1 MNATWQIVPIKP
13 RHRRGG
19 KAASRDGGGILPGK
33 GTGFRAHPP
42 TQRENAF
49 FEYEGCGGLTGA
61 YRRGDRSGEL
71 MTEGTVLRAHPPTQR
86 ERGGRERAQT
96 HKKLRWPE
104 PKQRIVL
111 VYSAQG
117 HESHRVG
124 PLPHFGQKGPQSN
137 FARRSRI

>member
-42 TQRENAF
+42 IQRENAS
-49 FEYEGCGGLTGA
+49 FEYEGYEGQTGA

-86 ERGGRERAQT
+86 ERGGRKRA
-96 HKKLRWPE
+96 
-104 PKQRIVL
+104 
-111 VYSAQG
+111 
-117 HESHRVG
+117 HR
-124 PLPHFGQKGPQSN
+124 HTRN
-137 FARRSRI
+137 